1 MKKILNNRINL
12 IAFIGLLVFIFNSC
26 AKEGDPEFLDA
37 LLFRNQETGTVLIYI
52 SNDITNTVEIYVDD
66 EYKGELLAKLEG
78 DPNLNTD
85 PEKCLSLM
93 LSEGKHTVEAKCNN
107 ETVISKRITVVKN
120 SVLTVPFEVICG
132 NTQESDFVKDI
143 DGNSYDIIRIG
154 NQWWMAE
161 NFKTTTYNDGTT
173 IPNVSNDSEWKFL
186 NTPAYCWYDNNIS
199 NKETYGALYN
209 WYTVNTNKL
218 CPEGWHIP
226 TNEEWLILINYLGG
240 SDLAGGKLKET
251 GTTHWKSPNTGAT
264 NSSGFTALPG
274 GYRDDFFKSLGE
286 GARFWSAT
294 ESSAN
299 TATIKSLG
307 YGHEVIASGQFY
319 KNNGFSIRCIKNT
332 DQGTTPTVTTSTVS
346 NITQTTATCGGNI
359 SEDGGTVV
367 TERGIYYGTLTNPE
381 NNGTKVQVG
390 SGEGSF
396 TTSITDLTVGTTY
409 YIIAYAT
416 NSTGTSYGT
425 ELSFSTSSSINTPTL
440 TTTGVSSVTNNSA
453 ISGGN
458 ITSNGGSEVIARGI
472 CWSTSQNPTITDSH
486 STDGTGIGSFA
497 SNIIDLTVG
506 TRYYVRAY
514 ASNAV
519 GTSYG
524 DEISFSTTELITLP
538 SLNTDGIS
546 NITYTM
552 AKSGGNI
559 TSDGGASVTQRG
571 VCWSTSTNPTIA
583 DNYTNDGN
591 GINAFE
597 SYLNELTAGTTYY
610 IRAYATNSL
619 GTAYGDELNFTT
631 INIETGTVSDI
642 DGNVYKT
649 VKMGDQWW
657 MAENL
662 KVTHYHNGTAIPLV
676 TDNTLW
682 GNLDDNN
689 TDDAYCNYNNTVN
702 EYGSLYT
709 WAAAMGDNASSSSA
723 NPSGIQG
730 ACPSGWHMPSDA
742 EWTELVDFVGDNG
755 HSGIEGAALKA
766 ISGWNSSSGN
776 GTDNYGFTILP
787 GGVRDDGNGTYNN
800 VTYLGI
806 FWSTTE
812 IYGTNAY
819 TRNFVYSNV
828 FRDNFY
834 KSYGHSVRCVKD

>member
-161 NFKTTTYNDGTT
+161 NLKTTTYNDGTT

-367 TERGIYYGTLTNPE
+367 TERGIYYGTLINPE

-425 ELSFSTSSSINTPTL
+425 ELSFSTSSSINTPAL

-819 TRNFVYSNV
+819 TRNFVYSDV

>member
-161 NFKTTTYNDGTT
+161 NLKTTTYNDGTT

-425 ELSFSTSSSINTPTL
+425 ELSFSTSSSINTPAL

-819 TRNFVYSNV
+819 TRNFVYSDV

>member
-161 NFKTTTYNDGTT
+161 NLKTTTYNDGTT

-425 ELSFSTSSSINTPTL
+425 ELSFSTSSSINTPAL

-742 EWTELVDFVGDNG
+742 EWTELVDFVSDDG

-819 TRNFVYSNV
+819 TRNFVYSDV